1 MRGFWSNRDGNIAL
15 TFALLLFPLVGFVGV
30 ALDYSMATAYRT
42 DLQKALDA
50 TALALT
56 KIMPTDQA
64 TLDTVGNQYFQ
75 ANLGPHTLTNLQLTV
90 TPDVGT
96 LKVSVKGTY
105 NVQLAHVIGATSVDI
120 GASAEAKWSIGKV
133 EIALV
138 LDNSLSMNEAGKIQ
152 ALRTATVN
160 LLNVLE
166 AAARNPGDAK
176 VGIVSFDG
184 MVNTGYT
191 HATAP
196 GWIRWDWWDANV
208 GSCSKSFNTADVP
221 EGTWLKAF
229 CEGQFA
235 CTKSQYSTKRR
246 CEDNGGSWVLANAR
260 WTSQSRNNW
269 NGCVYDRD
277 QAYDVDDTSPSGN
290 STYYPAAKCFATPP
304 QAMTALSENWE
315 QLKTKANN
323 LTPTGYTNIGIG
335 LAWGWHVLSKTGVFT
350 EGAEYN
356 TDNLN
361 KYVILMTDGY
371 NTKNISKE
379 PQSCPTNGPACPSI
393 DPRTAAV
400 CTKIK
405 DAGIE
410 IYTVRLVNG
419 NETLLRDC
427 ASNPTMYYDVANASE
442 LSGVFS
448 AIGSQIANLHLSK

>member
-1 MRGFWSNRDGNIAL
+1 MRSFWSNRDGNIAI
-15 TFALLLFPLVGFVGV
+15 TFALVLIPLVGFVGV

-56 KIMPTDQA
+56 KIMPADQA

-75 ANLGPHTLTNLQLTV
+75 ANLGPHTLTNLELTV

-96 LKVSVKGTY
+96 LRVSVKGTY
-105 NVQLAHVIGATSVDI
+105 NVQLASVIGATSIDI

-138 LDNSLSMNEAGKIQ
+138 LDNSLSMNDAGKIQ
-152 ALRTATVN
+152 ALRTAVVN
-160 LLNVLE
+160 LINVLE
-166 AAARNPGDAK
+166 SAAKQPGDAK

-191 HATAP
+191 YATRP
-196 GWIRWDWWDANV
+196 NWVRFDWWDANV
-208 GSCSKSFNTADVP
+208 GSCNKSINTGDVP
-221 EGTWLKAF
+221 EGTWLKTY
-229 CEGQFA
+229 CESQFV
-235 CTKSQYSTKRR
+235 CSRSQYTSKSR
-246 CEDNGGSWVLANAR
+246 CEDNNGNWIAAT
-260 WTSQSRNNW
+260 WTPQNRNNW
-269 NGCVYDRD
+269 TGCIYDRN
-277 QAYDVDDTSPSGN
+277 QQHDVGDVSPTDN
-290 STYYPAAKCFATPP
+290 NTYYPAAKCFGTPP
-304 QAMTALSENWE
+304 QAMTALTENWE

-335 LAWGWHVLSKTGVFT
+335 LAWGWHVVSKTGVYT
-350 EGAEYN
+350 EGAEYG

-371 NTKNISKE
+371 NTKNIWKE
-379 PQSCPTNGPACPSI
+379 PQACPTNGPSCASM
-393 DPRTAAV
+393 DPRTSAV
-400 CTKIK
+400 CTNIK
-405 DAGIE
+405 AAGVK

-419 NETLLRDC
+419 NETLIRDC
-427 ASNPTMYYDVANASE
+427 ATETSMYYDVANASE